1 MKKDIVNIENKKVK
15 DINVSDSIYSIKI
28 FPDIIHQYIRYQ
40 NAKARQG
47 SHKVKTRSEVNGRA
61 KKPFSQKGTG
71 NARQGSSKPPHFRGG
86 ATSMGPVNRD
96 HSFSLN
102 KKEKMLALKSALSSK
117 MSENNII
124 FIDSFE
130 IDSHKTKNLLS
141 KLLKFKFKSAL
152 FVYGDENINDNF
164 KKASS
169 NLPRVSALSHK
180 GINVKDLISYE
191 KIFIEE
197 KSVEKI
203 HERLSWKNLINK
215 FQIKDHLALYRVQ

>member
-1 MKKDIVNIENKKVK
+1 MKNDIVNFDNKKVK
-15 DINVSDSIYSIKI
+15 DIVINESIFCLKV
-28 FPDIIHQYIRYQ
+28 FPDLIHQYIRYQ
-40 NAKARQG
+40 NAKNRQG
-47 SHKVKTRSEVNGRA
+47 SHKTKSRSEVSGRA

-102 KKEKMLALKSALSSK
+102 KKEKKLALKSALSSK
-117 MSENNII
+117 FSEGNII

-130 IDSHKTKNLLS
+130 IESHKTKNLNS
-141 KLLKFKFKSAL
+141 KLSNFNYKSAL
-152 FVYGDENINDNF
+152 FVYGDENVNSNF
-164 KKASS
+164 KNASS
-169 NLPRVSALSHK
+169 NLPRVSSLSYA
-180 GINVKDLISYE
+180 GINVKDLISFE

-203 HERLSWKNLINK
+203 YERLSWVN
-215 FQIKDHLALYRVQ
+215 Y